1 MNNEM
6 KILPKIWAERLRRD
20 CTVNEKGSNF

>member
-6 KILPKIWAERLRRD
+6 KILPKIRGERLRRE
-20 CTVNEKGSNF
+20 CMANEKGSNF